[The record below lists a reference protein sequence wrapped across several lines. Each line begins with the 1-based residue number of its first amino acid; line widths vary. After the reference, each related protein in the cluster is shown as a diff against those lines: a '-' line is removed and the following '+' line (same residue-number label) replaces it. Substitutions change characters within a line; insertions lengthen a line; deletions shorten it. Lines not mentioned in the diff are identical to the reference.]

1 MTRINAADVSISP
14 DDGQEVARGCVGMR
28 SIYRLSPGGV
38 LERPCDESRPD
49 EVTVR
54 LSNHWD
60 WATLRPQ

>member
-1 MTRINAADVSISP
+1 M
-14 DDGQEVARGCVGMR
+14 GCVAIR
-28 SIYRLSPGGV
+28 SIYRLSLGGV

-49 EVTVR
+49 EVAVR